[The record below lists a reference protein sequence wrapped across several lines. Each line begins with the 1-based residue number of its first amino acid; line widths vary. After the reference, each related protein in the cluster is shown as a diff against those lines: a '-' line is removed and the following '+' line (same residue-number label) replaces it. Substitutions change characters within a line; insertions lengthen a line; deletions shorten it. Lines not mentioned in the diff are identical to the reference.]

1 MKRNSKRSLRH
12 LREERFG
19 ATFHV
24 RGDGTGLGALCDRV
38 CTAGADKKAV
48 QRREAQRIPA
58 LKEDEESF
66 HVSWKLNWV
75 VTPADGPCIGSV
87 SLFIFA
93 KSDEQCEAEARLA
106 LRNKQ

>member
-24 RGDGTGLGALCDRV
+24 RGDRTGLGALCDRA

-66 HVSWKLNWV
+66 RVSWKLNWV
-75 VTPADGPCIGSV
+75 VTPADGPCIGNV
-87 SLFIFA
+87 SLFFA
-93 KSDEQCEAEARLA
+93 KSNEQCEAEARLA